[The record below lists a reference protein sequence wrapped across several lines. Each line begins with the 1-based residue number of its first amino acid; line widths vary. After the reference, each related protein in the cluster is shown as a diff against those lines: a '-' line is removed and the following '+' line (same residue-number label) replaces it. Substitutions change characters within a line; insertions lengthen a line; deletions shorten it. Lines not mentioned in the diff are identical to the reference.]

1 MKGTFFSTDFVTDIN
16 GNLRLLEVN
25 TDTGAVPSQM
35 SSFDW
40 TDFISVLSESEI
52 NELVVVYKW
61 ELQKDIVA
69 SLANAISTSAPFI
82 TTYNEIIVPGESIFP
97 TSPEDSP
104 NKFILR
110 LAYDETAILD
120 SEYAKGTL
128 NLLKLFAD
136 NNDAESVTGFQHSSG
151 TYGTYDTLDKTL
163 FNESNVPDLVS
174 KTIIENHSP
183 HGFYKI
189 GKSTLT
195 DSERYEGFLTE
206 KSDSTKVIQQYHV
219 SPEQIEAN
227 RVSTIR
233 SFQVVYGSNLDVCYV
248 SQYEVDAIFSLPAT
262 LNIDDTQFANNLESK
277 HYYEFA
283 TNHIKDQNHGLL
295 GDELVLDDQNVGIP
309 ISDLIVGDT
318 YKSHYI
324 DGAPNTDDEEILRS
338 WFTTGNTLPSGS
350 YETTSILVNSIN
362 YETYANDLLDIQFGN
377 GSNLFIGGETRM
389 LVHNTVNNAISYKKV
404 KDLSTDYSIF
414 QNDGTLTPIVS
425 IDVII
430 FEEPQT
436 VYTLNMEEV
445 DNFVIDSDNFI
456 SLFFITHNAIVTSCF
471 VAGTKIKM
479 GDGTEK
485 NIEDVQLDDEVLSLN
500 ESTGGFESKK
510 VISLNNPIH
519 NDLIKIKFSNGV
531 EIICTYDH
539 PFYVENLE
547 LASYRP
553 NLTNER
559 YNIGRDARQLKEGD
573 LVHLSSN
580 SETAVVSIE
589 ELPLQDTQT
598 YIFTVEDNHNFYA
611 NGVLVHN
618 K

>member
-1 MKGTFFSTDFVTDIN
+1 MKGTFFSTDFVTDN
-16 GNLRLLEVN
+16 AGNLRLLEIN

-35 SSFDW
+35 VSFDW
-40 TDFISVLSESEI
+40 TDFITVLSNSNI

-69 SLANAISTSAPFI
+69 SLSNAISTSAPFI

-97 TSPEDSP
+97 TSPEDGA

-128 NLLKLFAD
+128 NLLKLFVD
-136 NNDAESVTGFQHSSG
+136 NDDAESVTGFQHSSSL
-151 TYGTYDTLDKTL
+151 YGTYDTLDKTL
-163 FNESNVPDLVS
+163 FNEINVPDLVS
-174 KTIIENHSP
+174 KSIVENHSS

-189 GKSTLT
+189 GKSELT
-195 DSERYEGFLTE
+195 DSERYAGILDDL
-206 KSDSTKVIQQYHV
+206 SDSNKVIQQYHV
-219 SPEQIEAN
+219 SPEQISAN
-227 RVSTIR
+227 KVSTIR

-248 SQYEVDAIFSLPAT
+248 SQYEVDAIFSLPTT
-262 LNIDDTQFANNLESK
+262 LNVDDTQFANNLESK

-295 GDELVLDDQNVGIP
+295 GDELVLDDQNVGTP
-309 ISDLIVGDT
+309 ISDLVVGDT

-324 DGAPNTDDEEILRS
+324 DGAPNTDDEEILRTWS
-338 WFTTGNTLPSGS
+338 TTGNTLPSGS

-377 GSNLFIGGETRM
+377 GSNLYIGGETRM
-389 LVHNTVNNAISYKKV
+389 LVHNGVDNTISYKKV
-404 KDLSTDYSIF
+404 KDLTTNYSIF

-456 SLFFITHNAIVTSCF
+456 SLFFITHNAIITSCF

-479 GDGTEK
+479 ADGTEK
-485 NIEDVQLDDEVLSLN
+485 NIEDIKIDDEVLSFN
-500 ESTGGFESKK
+500 ETTGTNESKK
-510 VISLNNPIH
+510 VVSLNDPIH
-519 NDLIKIKFSNGV
+519 NDLIKVKLSNGI
-531 EIICTYDH
+531 EIMCTQDH
-539 PFYVENLE
+539 PFYVEGLNI
-547 LASYRP
+547 ASYKP

-559 YNIGRDARQLKEGD
+559 YNIGKEAIQLKQGD
-573 LVHLSSN
+573 LVRLSTS
-580 SETAVVSIE
+580 SQTAVVGVE